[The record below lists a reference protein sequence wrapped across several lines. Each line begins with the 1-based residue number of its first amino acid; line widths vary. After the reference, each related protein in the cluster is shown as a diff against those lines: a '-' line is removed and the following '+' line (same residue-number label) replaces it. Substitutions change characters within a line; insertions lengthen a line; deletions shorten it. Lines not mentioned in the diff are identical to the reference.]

1 MIKEILTGVIVNVL
15 TFILS
20 IIIIGLI
27 IYFGMTQFVI
37 PYING
42 NVGGWFG

>member
-1 MIKEILTGVIVNVL
+1 MLKEVLTGVLVNVL

-27 IYFGMTQFVI
+27 IYFGLTKLII
-37 PYING
+37 PYLND
-42 NVGGWFG
+42 NLGGWFE